1 MGKVWDALKKHEDEQ
16 SQKQATPAPAKSEV
30 TKEQPPLPPA
40 QEKPAT
46 TAPCFNGKGYS
57 PILVAY
63 NDPGGVFAEQY
74 RSLRTNVLSK
84 HQQKNCCLLIT
95 SAEPRE
101 GKTVTSLNLAFVLAE
116 LPDIRVVVVD
126 GDLRKMELTSQLR
139 VHKSPGL
146 VDFLRG
152 TSTLKEVIQPTL
164 SPNLD
169 VIPSG
174 VGQRH
179 ELGEILSRIPTSKLI
194 SDLRRQYDCVLIDT
208 PPVSGVSDTGVW
220 GRAVGEALMIVR
232 MNKTHRESVHRSV
245 GLLRAADVKV
255 LGLFLTHQKS
265 YVPKYLYRYY

>member
-16 SQKQATPAPAKSEV
+16 SQKQAPAKSEAA
-30 TKEQPPLPPA
+30 TEQPPPPPE
-40 QEKPAT
+40 QKESVT
-46 TAPCFNGKGYS
+46 TAACFNGKGYP

-63 NDPGGVFAEQY
+63 QDPGGIFAEQY
-74 RSLRTNVLSK
+74 RSLRTNVLTK
-84 HQQKNCCLLIT
+84 PQQKSCCLLIT
-95 SAEPRE
+95 SAEARE
-101 GKTVTSLNLAFVLAE
+101 GKTVTTLNLAFVLAE

-126 GDLRKMELTSQLR
+126 GDLRKMELTTQLR
-139 VHKSPGL
+139 VHKTPGL

-152 TSTLKEVIQPTL
+152 SNTLKDVIQPTL
-164 SPNLD
+164 CPNLD
-169 VIPSG
+169 VIASG
-174 VGQRH
+174 VAHRS
-179 ELGEILSRIPTSKLI
+179 ELGEILSRISTSKLI

-232 MNKTHRESVHRSV
+232 MNKTNRESVHRAV
-245 GLLRAADVKV
+245 GLLRAADVKI